1 MRHARRGWASAS
13 SSFRPTATRPSTCT
27 IASGACGARASRRS
41 GTSRPAAARTEHRP
55 RRMRW
60 LIALAGA
67 VWIVVI
73 FWDAFEAIVLP
84 RRVTRRLRPTR
95 FFYHVTWI
103 AWSAVARRL
112 GPGGRRETYLS
123 FYGPLSVLLLLAAWA
138 LSLILAFALV
148 QWGLG
153 SPLTTVDGGTLLEH
167 VYLSG
172 ETFFTLGLGD
182 VAPTSRLARAIVVA
196 EAGLGFGFLA
206 LVIGY
211 VPVLYQA
218 FSRREIEITLLDAR
232 AGSPPSAEA
241 LLRSH
246 AGDDLEELAE
256 LLDDWERWSAETME
270 SHLSYPVLSY
280 FRSQHDNQSWLAALT
295 TILDT
300 SALVMVGVQGACARQ
315 AELTFAMAR
324 HAVVDLAQVLR
335 RRPQPAARDRLPRTE
350 LRRLRVALAAGAV
363 VLDDSDAAADKLAEL
378 RKMYEP
384 YVIALADHLV
394 MPLPAWRAAGHG
406 QHNWR
411 ASAWRDD

>member
-1 MRHARRGWASAS
+1 
-13 SSFRPTATRPSTCT
+13 
-27 IASGACGARASRRS
+27 
-41 GTSRPAAARTEHRP
+41 
-55 RRMRW
+55 MRW
-60 LIALAGA
+60 LIGVAGA
-67 VWIVVI
+67 LWIAVI
-73 FWDAFEAIVLP
+73 VWDAFEAIVLP

-95 FFYHVTWI
+95 LFYRVTWT
-103 AWSAVARRL
+103 AWSGLARRL
-112 GPGGRRETYLS
+112 AAGGRRETYLS
-123 FYGPLSVLLLLAAWA
+123 FYGPMSVLLLLAAWA
-138 LSLILAFALV
+138 LSLIVAFALV

-153 SPLTTVDGGTLLEH
+153 TRLTAPDGGTFFEYL
-167 VYLSG
+167 YLSG

-182 VAPTSRLARAIVVA
+182 IAPTSRVGRAVMVA

-256 LLDDWERWSAETME
+256 LLDDWERWAAETME

-300 SALVMVGVQGACARQ
+300 SALVMVGVEGACARQ

>member
-1 MRHARRGWASAS
+1 
-13 SSFRPTATRPSTCT
+13 
-27 IASGACGARASRRS
+27 
-41 GTSRPAAARTEHRP
+41 
-55 RRMRW
+55 MRW
-60 LIALAGA
+60 LIGVAGA
-67 VWIVVI
+67 LWIAVI
-73 FWDAFEAIVLP
+73 VWDAFEAIVLP

-95 FFYHVTWI
+95 LFYRVTWS
-103 AWSAVARRL
+103 AWSALARRL
-112 GPGGRRETYLS
+112 AAGGRRETYLS
-123 FYGPLSVLLLLAAWA
+123 FYGPMSVLLLLAAWA
-138 LSLILAFALV
+138 LSLIVAFALV

-153 SPLTTVDGGTLLEH
+153 TRLTAPDGGTFFEYL
-167 VYLSG
+167 YLSG

-182 VAPTSRLARAIVVA
+182 IAPTSRVGRAVMVA

-256 LLDDWERWSAETME
+256 LLDDWERWAAETME

-300 SALVMVGVQGACARQ
+300 SALVMVGVEGACARQ

-335 RRPQPAARDRLPRTE
+335 RRPQPAARDRLPRAE

>member
-41 GTSRPAAARTEHRP
+41 GTSRPAAARIEHRP

-60 LIALAGA
+60 LIALAGGA
-67 VWIVVI
+67 
-73 FWDAFEAIVLP
+73 
-84 RRVTRRLRPTR
+84 
-95 FFYHVTWI
+95 
-103 AWSAVARRL
+103 
-112 GPGGRRETYLS
+112 
-123 FYGPLSVLLLLAAWA
+123 
-138 LSLILAFALV
+138 
-148 QWGLG
+148 
-153 SPLTTVDGGTLLEH
+153 LLEH

-246 AGDDLEELAE
+246 AGEDLEELAE
-256 LLDDWERWSAETME
+256 LLDDWERWAAEMME

-300 SALVMVGVQGACARQ
+300 SALVMVGVEGACARQ

-335 RRPQPAARDRLPRTE
+335 RRPQSAARDRLPRAE

-384 YVIALADHLV
+384 YVTALADHLV

>member
-1 MRHARRGWASAS
+1 
-13 SSFRPTATRPSTCT
+13 
-27 IASGACGARASRRS
+27 
-41 GTSRPAAARTEHRP
+41 
-55 RRMRW
+55 MRW
-60 LIALAGA
+60 LIAVAGA

-73 FWDAFEAIVLP
+73 VWDAFEAIVLP
-84 RRVTRRLRPTR
+84 RRVTRRLRPSR
-95 FFYHVTWI
+95 GFYRLTW
-103 AWSAVARRL
+103 AVWSAIARRL
-112 GPGGRRETYLS
+112 APGGRRETYLS

-138 LSLILAFALV
+138 VSLIVAFALV

-153 SPLTTVDGGTLLEH
+153 VRLSAPEGGTFLEY

-182 VAPTSRLARAIVVA
+182 IAPTSRVGRAVMVT

-246 AGDDLEELAE
+246 AREDLEELAE
-256 LLDDWERWSAETME
+256 LLDDWERWAAETLE
-270 SHLSYPVLSY
+270 SHLSYPVLSF

-300 SALVMVGVQGACARQ
+300 SALVLVGVEGACARQ
-315 AELTFAMAR
+315 AEFTFAMAR

-335 RRPQPAARDRLPRTE
+335 RRPPTAVLDRLPRE
-350 LRRLRVALAAGAV
+350 DLRRLRVALAAGAV

-378 RKMYEP
+378 RRMYEP
-384 YVIALADHLV
+384 YVIALADYLV
-394 MPLPAWRAAGHG
+394 MPLPEWRAAAGDH
-406 QHNWR
+406 HNWR
-411 ASAWRDD
+411 ASAWQDS

>member
-1 MRHARRGWASAS
+1 
-13 SSFRPTATRPSTCT
+13 
-27 IASGACGARASRRS
+27 
-41 GTSRPAAARTEHRP
+41 
-55 RRMRW
+55 MRW
-60 LIALAGA
+60 LIAAAGA
-67 VWIVVI
+67 FWISVI

-95 FFYHVTWI
+95 GFYRLTW
-103 AWSAVARRL
+103 AVWSAIGRRL
-112 GPGGRRETYLS
+112 TAGGRRESYLS

-153 SPLTTVDGGTLLEH
+153 TRLAAPDGGSFLEH

-182 VAPTSRLARAIVVA
+182 VTPASRLGRAIVVA

-218 FSRREIEITLLDAR
+218 FSRRELEITLLDAR

-241 LLRSH
+241 LLRRH
-246 AGDDLEELAE
+246 AGADLEELAE
-256 LLDDWERWSAETME
+256 LLDDWERWAAEMME

-295 TILDT
+295 TILD
-300 SALVMVGVQGACARQ
+300 SSVLVMVGVEGACARQ
-315 AELTFAMAR
+315 AEFTFAMAR
-324 HAVVDLAQVLR
+324 HAVVDLSQVLR
-335 RRPQPAARDRLPRTE
+335 RRPQPPARDRLPREE
-350 LRRLRVALAAGAV
+350 LRRLRAALAAGGV
-363 VLDDSDAAADKLAEL
+363 TLDDSDAAEDKLAEL
-378 RKMYEP
+378 RRMYEP
-384 YVIALADHLV
+384 YVNALAIYLV
-394 MPLPAWRAAGHG
+394 MPLPAWRVSDDSH
-406 QHNWR
+406 HNWR
-411 ASAWRDD
+411 ASAWREP

>member
-1 MRHARRGWASAS
+1 
-13 SSFRPTATRPSTCT
+13 
-27 IASGACGARASRRS
+27 
-41 GTSRPAAARTEHRP
+41 
-55 RRMRW
+55 MRW
-60 LIALAGA
+60 LIGVAGA
-67 VWIVVI
+67 LWIAVI
-73 FWDAFEAIVLP
+73 VWDAFEAIVLP

-95 FFYHVTWI
+95 LFYRVTWS
-103 AWSAVARRL
+103 AWSALARRL
-112 GPGGRRETYLS
+112 AAGGRRETYLS
-123 FYGPLSVLLLLAAWA
+123 FYGPMSVLLLLAAWA
-138 LSLILAFALV
+138 LSLIVAFALV

-153 SPLTTVDGGTLLEH
+153 TRLTAPDGGTLFEYL
-167 VYLSG
+167 YLSG

-182 VAPTSRLARAIVVA
+182 IAPTSRVGRAVMVA

-256 LLDDWERWSAETME
+256 LLDDWERWAAETME

>member
-1 MRHARRGWASAS
+1 
-13 SSFRPTATRPSTCT
+13 
-27 IASGACGARASRRS
+27 
-41 GTSRPAAARTEHRP
+41 
-55 RRMRW
+55 MRW
-60 LIALAGA
+60 LIGVAGA
-67 VWIVVI
+67 LWIAVI
-73 FWDAFEAIVLP
+73 VWDAFEAIVLP

-95 FFYHVTWI
+95 LFYRVTWS
-103 AWSAVARRL
+103 AWSALARRL
-112 GPGGRRETYLS
+112 AAGGRRETYLS
-123 FYGPLSVLLLLAAWA
+123 FYGPMSVLLLLAAWA
-138 LSLILAFALV
+138 LSLIVAFALV

-153 SPLTTVDGGTLLEH
+153 TRLTAPDGGTFFEYL
-167 VYLSG
+167 YLSG

-182 VAPTSRLARAIVVA
+182 IAPTSRVGRAVMVA

-335 RRPQPAARDRLPRTE
+335 RRPQPAARDRLPRAE

>member
-1 MRHARRGWASAS
+1 
-13 SSFRPTATRPSTCT
+13 
-27 IASGACGARASRRS
+27 
-41 GTSRPAAARTEHRP
+41 
-55 RRMRW
+55 MRW
-60 LIALAGA
+60 LIGVAGA
-67 VWIVVI
+67 LWIAVI
-73 FWDAFEAIVLP
+73 VWDAFEAIVLP

-95 FFYHVTWI
+95 LFYRVTWS
-103 AWSAVARRL
+103 AWSALARRL
-112 GPGGRRETYLS
+112 AAGGRRETYLS
-123 FYGPLSVLLLLAAWA
+123 FYGPMSVLLLLAAWA
-138 LSLILAFALV
+138 LSLIVAFALV

-153 SPLTTVDGGTLLEH
+153 TRLTAPDGGTLFEYL
-167 VYLSG
+167 YLSG

-182 VAPTSRLARAIVVA
+182 IAPTSRVGRAVMVA

-256 LLDDWERWSAETME
+256 LLDDWERWAAETME

-300 SALVMVGVQGACARQ
+300 SALVMVGVEGACARQ

>member
-1 MRHARRGWASAS
+1 
-13 SSFRPTATRPSTCT
+13 
-27 IASGACGARASRRS
+27 
-41 GTSRPAAARTEHRP
+41 
-55 RRMRW
+55 MRW
-60 LIALAGA
+60 LIGVAGA
-67 VWIVVI
+67 LWIAVI
-73 FWDAFEAIVLP
+73 VWDAFEAIVLP

-95 FFYHVTWI
+95 LFYRVTWS
-103 AWSAVARRL
+103 AWSALARRL
-112 GPGGRRETYLS
+112 AAGGRRETYLS
-123 FYGPLSVLLLLAAWA
+123 FYGPMSVLLLLAAWA
-138 LSLILAFALV
+138 LSLIVAFALV

-153 SPLTTVDGGTLLEH
+153 TRLTAPDGGTFFEYL
-167 VYLSG
+167 YLSG

-182 VAPTSRLARAIVVA
+182 IAPTSRVGRAVMVA

-378 RKMYEP
+378 RTMYEP

>member
-1 MRHARRGWASAS
+1 
-13 SSFRPTATRPSTCT
+13 
-27 IASGACGARASRRS
+27 
-41 GTSRPAAARTEHRP
+41 
-55 RRMRW
+55 MRW
-60 LIALAGA
+60 LIGVAGA
-67 VWIVVI
+67 LWIAVI
-73 FWDAFEAIVLP
+73 VWDAFEAIVLP

-95 FFYHVTWI
+95 LFYRVTWS
-103 AWSAVARRL
+103 AWSALARRL
-112 GPGGRRETYLS
+112 AAGGRRETYLS
-123 FYGPLSVLLLLAAWA
+123 FYGPMSVLLLLAAWA
-138 LSLILAFALV
+138 LSLIVAFALV

-153 SPLTTVDGGTLLEH
+153 TRLTAPDGGTLFEYL
-167 VYLSG
+167 YLSG

-182 VAPTSRLARAIVVA
+182 IAPTSRVGRAVMVA

>member
-1 MRHARRGWASAS
+1 
-13 SSFRPTATRPSTCT
+13 
-27 IASGACGARASRRS
+27 
-41 GTSRPAAARTEHRP
+41 
-55 RRMRW
+55 MRW
-60 LIALAGA
+60 LIGVAGA
-67 VWIVVI
+67 LWIAVI
-73 FWDAFEAIVLP
+73 VWDAFEAIVLP

-95 FFYHVTWI
+95 LFYRVTWT
-103 AWSAVARRL
+103 AWSALARRL
-112 GPGGRRETYLS
+112 AAGGRRETYLS
-123 FYGPLSVLLLLAAWA
+123 FYGPMSVLLLLAAWA
-138 LSLILAFALV
+138 LSLIVAFALV

-153 SPLTTVDGGTLLEH
+153 TRLTAPDGGTFFEYL
-167 VYLSG
+167 YLSG

-182 VAPTSRLARAIVVA
+182 IAPTSRVGRAVMVA

-256 LLDDWERWSAETME
+256 LLDDWERWAAETME

-300 SALVMVGVQGACARQ
+300 SALVMVGVEGACARQ

-335 RRPQPAARDRLPRTE
+335 RRPQSAARDRLPRAE

-384 YVIALADHLV
+384 YVTALADHLV

>member
-1 MRHARRGWASAS
+1 
-13 SSFRPTATRPSTCT
+13 
-27 IASGACGARASRRS
+27 
-41 GTSRPAAARTEHRP
+41 
-55 RRMRW
+55 MRW
-60 LIALAGA
+60 LIGVAGA
-67 VWIVVI
+67 LWIAVI
-73 FWDAFEAIVLP
+73 VWDAFEAIVLP

-95 FFYHVTWI
+95 LFYRVTWS
-103 AWSAVARRL
+103 AWSALARRL
-112 GPGGRRETYLS
+112 AAGGRRETYLS
-123 FYGPLSVLLLLAAWA
+123 FYGPMSVLLLLAAWA
-138 LSLILAFALV
+138 LSLIVAFALV

-153 SPLTTVDGGTLLEH
+153 TRLTAPDGGTFFEYL
-167 VYLSG
+167 YLSG

-182 VAPTSRLARAIVVA
+182 IAPTSRVGRAVMVA

-256 LLDDWERWSAETME
+256 LLDDWERWAAETME

-335 RRPQPAARDRLPRTE
+335 RRPQSAARDRLPRAE

-384 YVIALADHLV
+384 YVTALADHLV

>member
-1 MRHARRGWASAS
+1 
-13 SSFRPTATRPSTCT
+13 
-27 IASGACGARASRRS
+27 
-41 GTSRPAAARTEHRP
+41 
-55 RRMRW
+55 
-60 LIALAGA
+60 
-67 VWIVVI
+67 
-73 FWDAFEAIVLP
+73 
-84 RRVTRRLRPTR
+84 
-95 FFYHVTWI
+95 
-103 AWSAVARRL
+103 
-112 GPGGRRETYLS
+112 
-123 FYGPLSVLLLLAAWA
+123 
-138 LSLILAFALV
+138 V

-153 SPLTTVDGGTLLEH
+153 TRLTAPDGGTLFEYL
-167 VYLSG
+167 YLSG

-182 VAPTSRLARAIVVA
+182 IAPTSRVGRAVMVA

>member
-1 MRHARRGWASAS
+1 
-13 SSFRPTATRPSTCT
+13 
-27 IASGACGARASRRS
+27 
-41 GTSRPAAARTEHRP
+41 
-55 RRMRW
+55 MRW
-60 LIALAGA
+60 LIGVAGA
-67 VWIVVI
+67 LWIAVI
-73 FWDAFEAIVLP
+73 VWDAFEAIVLP

-95 FFYHVTWI
+95 LFYRVTWS
-103 AWSAVARRL
+103 AWSALARRL
-112 GPGGRRETYLS
+112 AAGGRRETYLS
-123 FYGPLSVLLLLAAWA
+123 FYGPMSVLLLLAAWA
-138 LSLILAFALV
+138 LSLIVAFALV

-153 SPLTTVDGGTLLEH
+153 TRLTAPDGGTLFEYL
-167 VYLSG
+167 YLSG

-182 VAPTSRLARAIVVA
+182 IAPTSRVGRAVMVA

-335 RRPQPAARDRLPRTE
+335 RRPQPAARDRLPRAE

>member
-1 MRHARRGWASAS
+1 
-13 SSFRPTATRPSTCT
+13 
-27 IASGACGARASRRS
+27 
-41 GTSRPAAARTEHRP
+41 
-55 RRMRW
+55 MRW

-73 FWDAFEAIVLP
+73 VWDAFEAIVLP

-241 LLRSH
+241 LLRRH
-246 AGDDLEELAE
+246 ARDHEELAD
-256 LLDDWERWSAETME
+256 LLANWERWGAETME
-270 SHLSYPVLSY
+270 SQLSYPVLSY

-295 TILDT
+295 TILDA
-300 SALVMVGVQGACARQ
+300 SALVMVGIEGACARQ

-335 RRPQPAARDRLPRTE
+335 RRPRAPAVDRLAREE
-350 LRRLRVALAAGAV
+350 LRKLRAALAADGV
-363 VLDDSDAAADKLAEL
+363 VLDDSDAAEDKLAEL
-378 RKMYEP
+378 RAMYEP
-384 YVIALADHLV
+384 YVAALAAHLL
-394 MPLPAWRAAGHG
+394 MPLPQWRVRDDGR
-406 QHNWR
+406 HNWR
-411 ASAWRDD
+411 ATAWRE

>member
-1 MRHARRGWASAS
+1 
-13 SSFRPTATRPSTCT
+13 
-27 IASGACGARASRRS
+27 
-41 GTSRPAAARTEHRP
+41 
-55 RRMRW
+55 MRW
-60 LIALAGA
+60 LIAVAGA
-67 VWIVVI
+67 LWIAVI
-73 FWDAFEAIVLP
+73 VWDAFEAIVLP
-84 RRVTRRLRPTR
+84 RRVTRRLRPSST
-95 FFYHVTWI
+95 FYRVTWTL
-103 AWSAVARRL
+103 WSAIARRL
-112 GPGGRRETYLS
+112 PPGGRRETYLS

-138 LSLILAFALV
+138 VSLIVAFALV

-153 SPLTTVDGGTLLEH
+153 VRLSAPEGGTFLEY

-182 VAPTSRLARAIVVA
+182 IAPTSRVGRAVMVG

-246 AGDDLEELAE
+246 AGEDLEELAE
-256 LLDDWERWSAETME
+256 LLDDWEHWAAEIME

-300 SALVMVGVQGACARQ
+300 SALVMVGVEGACARQ
-315 AELTFAMAR
+315 AEFTFAMAR

-335 RRPQPAARDRLPRTE
+335 RRPRPAPRDRLPRRHHRPGRPRPIPSRMAMMASTQ
-350 LRRLRVALAAGAV
+350 AAWISTRTASRAV
-363 VLDDSDAAADKLAEL
+363 VCFSRMAES
-378 RKMYEP
+378 P
-384 YVIALADHLV
+384 SV
-394 MPLPAWRAAGHG
+394 PAMK
-406 QHNWR
+406 
-411 ASAWRDD
+411 

>member
-1 MRHARRGWASAS
+1 
-13 SSFRPTATRPSTCT
+13 
-27 IASGACGARASRRS
+27 
-41 GTSRPAAARTEHRP
+41 
-55 RRMRW
+55 
-60 LIALAGA
+60 
-67 VWIVVI
+67 
-73 FWDAFEAIVLP
+73 
-84 RRVTRRLRPTR
+84 
-95 FFYHVTWI
+95 
-103 AWSAVARRL
+103 VARRL

-270 SHLSYPVLSY
+270 SHLSYPVLS
-280 FRSQHDNQSWLAALT
+280 
-295 TILDT
+295 
-300 SALVMVGVQGACARQ
+300 
-315 AELTFAMAR
+315 
-324 HAVVDLAQVLR
+324 
-335 RRPQPAARDRLPRTE
+335 
-350 LRRLRVALAAGAV
+350 
-363 VLDDSDAAADKLAEL
+363 
-378 RKMYEP
+378 
-384 YVIALADHLV
+384 
-394 MPLPAWRAAGHG
+394 
-406 QHNWR
+406 
-411 ASAWRDD
+411 

>member
-1 MRHARRGWASAS
+1 
-13 SSFRPTATRPSTCT
+13 
-27 IASGACGARASRRS
+27 
-41 GTSRPAAARTEHRP
+41 
-55 RRMRW
+55 MRW
-60 LIALAGA
+60 LIGVAGA
-67 VWIVVI
+67 LWIAVI
-73 FWDAFEAIVLP
+73 VWDAFEAIVLP
-84 RRVTRRLRPTR
+84 RRVTRRLRPSST
-95 FFYHVTWI
+95 FYRITWTV
-103 AWSAVARRL
+103 WSAIARRL
-112 GPGGRRETYLS
+112 PPGGRRETYLS

-138 LSLILAFALV
+138 VSLIVAFALV

-153 SPLTTVDGGTLLEH
+153 VRLSAPEGGTFLEY

-182 VAPTSRLARAIVVA
+182 IAPTSRVGRAVMVG

-241 LLRSH
+241 LFRSH
-246 AGDDLEELAE
+246 AGEDLEELAE
-256 LLDDWERWSAETME
+256 LLDDWERWAAEIME

-300 SALVMVGVQGACARQ
+300 SALVLVGVEGACARQ
-315 AELTFAMAR
+315 AEFTFAMAR

-335 RRPQPAARDRLPRTE
+335 RRPPRASTSRPPGWARAVPRSPSTRQRRRPPRRSPRLPGTPWFSR
-350 LRRLRVALAAGAV
+350 
-363 VLDDSDAAADKLAEL
+363 S
-378 RKMYEP
+378 
-384 YVIALADHLV
+384 
-394 MPLPAWRAAGHG
+394 
-406 QHNWR
+406 R
-411 ASAWRDD
+411 ASFSRSLAKSGSGRPIPSRVLCRTRSPATAPTRSCS

>member
-1 MRHARRGWASAS
+1 MVG
-13 SSFRPTATRPSTCT
+13 
-27 IASGACGARASRRS
+27 
-41 GTSRPAAARTEHRP
+41 
-55 RRMRW
+55 
-60 LIALAGA
+60 
-67 VWIVVI
+67 
-73 FWDAFEAIVLP
+73 
-84 RRVTRRLRPTR
+84 
-95 FFYHVTWI
+95 
-103 AWSAVARRL
+103 
-112 GPGGRRETYLS
+112 
-123 FYGPLSVLLLLAAWA
+123 
-138 LSLILAFALV
+138 
-148 QWGLG
+148 
-153 SPLTTVDGGTLLEH
+153 
-167 VYLSG
+167 
-172 ETFFTLGLGD
+172 
-182 VAPTSRLARAIVVA
+182 

-241 LLRSH
+241 LLRGH
-246 AGDDLEELAE
+246 ARDHEELAD
-256 LLDDWERWSAETME
+256 LLANWERWGAETME
-270 SHLSYPVLSY
+270 PQLSYPVLSY

-300 SALVMVGVQGACARQ
+300 SALVMVGVEGACARQ

-406 QHNWR
+406 RHHR
-411 ASAWRDD
+411 

>member
-1 MRHARRGWASAS
+1 
-13 SSFRPTATRPSTCT
+13 
-27 IASGACGARASRRS
+27 
-41 GTSRPAAARTEHRP
+41 
-55 RRMRW
+55 MRW
-60 LIALAGA
+60 LIGVAGA
-67 VWIVVI
+67 LWIAVI
-73 FWDAFEAIVLP
+73 VWDAFEAIVLP

-95 FFYHVTWI
+95 LFYRVTWS
-103 AWSAVARRL
+103 AWSALARRL
-112 GPGGRRETYLS
+112 AAGGRRETYLS
-123 FYGPLSVLLLLAAWA
+123 FYGPMSVLLLLAAWA
-138 LSLILAFALV
+138 LSLIVAFALV

-153 SPLTTVDGGTLLEH
+153 TRLTAPDGGTFFEYL
-167 VYLSG
+167 YLSG
-172 ETFFTLGLGD
+172 ETFFTLGLSD
-182 VAPTSRLARAIVVA
+182 IAPTSRVGRGVMVA

>member
-1 MRHARRGWASAS
+1 
-13 SSFRPTATRPSTCT
+13 
-27 IASGACGARASRRS
+27 
-41 GTSRPAAARTEHRP
+41 
-55 RRMRW
+55 MRW
-60 LIALAGA
+60 LIGVAGA
-67 VWIVVI
+67 LWIAVI
-73 FWDAFEAIVLP
+73 VWDAFEAIVLP

-95 FFYHVTWI
+95 LFYRVTWS
-103 AWSAVARRL
+103 AWSALARRL
-112 GPGGRRETYLS
+112 AAGGRRETYLS
-123 FYGPLSVLLLLAAWA
+123 FYGPMSVLLLLAAWA
-138 LSLILAFALV
+138 LSLIVAFALV

-153 SPLTTVDGGTLLEH
+153 TRLTAPDGGTLFEYL
-167 VYLSG
+167 YLSG

-182 VAPTSRLARAIVVA
+182 IAPTSRVGRAVMVA

-300 SALVMVGVQGACARQ
+300 SALVMVGVEGACARQ

-335 RRPQPAARDRLPRTE
+335 RRPQSAARDRLPRAE

>member
-1 MRHARRGWASAS
+1 
-13 SSFRPTATRPSTCT
+13 
-27 IASGACGARASRRS
+27 
-41 GTSRPAAARTEHRP
+41 
-55 RRMRW
+55 MRW
-60 LIALAGA
+60 LIGVAGA
-67 VWIVVI
+67 LWIAVI
-73 FWDAFEAIVLP
+73 VWDAFEAIVLP

-95 FFYHVTWI
+95 LFYRVTWS
-103 AWSAVARRL
+103 AWSALARRL
-112 GPGGRRETYLS
+112 AAGGRRETYLS
-123 FYGPLSVLLLLAAWA
+123 FYGPMSVLLLLAAWA
-138 LSLILAFALV
+138 LSLIVAFALV

-153 SPLTTVDGGTLLEH
+153 TRLTAPDGGTFFEYL
-167 VYLSG
+167 YLSG

-182 VAPTSRLARAIVVA
+182 IAPTSRVGRAVMVA

>member
-1 MRHARRGWASAS
+1 
-13 SSFRPTATRPSTCT
+13 
-27 IASGACGARASRRS
+27 
-41 GTSRPAAARTEHRP
+41 
-55 RRMRW
+55 MRW
-60 LIALAGA
+60 LIAVAGGLWIA
-67 VWIVVI
+67 VIV
-73 FWDAFEAIVLP
+73 WDAFEAIVLP
-84 RRVTRRLRPTR
+84 RRVTRRLRPSST
-95 FFYHVTWI
+95 FYRVTWRV
-103 AWSAVARRL
+103 WSAIARRL
-112 GPGGRRETYLS
+112 SPGGQRETYLS

-138 LSLILAFALV
+138 VSLIVAFALV

-153 SPLTTVDGGTLLEH
+153 VRLSAPEGGTFLEY

-182 VAPTSRLARAIVVA
+182 IAPTSRVGRAVMVG

-246 AGDDLEELAE
+246 AGEDLEELAE
-256 LLDDWERWSAETME
+256 LLDDWEHWAAEIME

>member
-1 MRHARRGWASAS
+1 
-13 SSFRPTATRPSTCT
+13 
-27 IASGACGARASRRS
+27 
-41 GTSRPAAARTEHRP
+41 
-55 RRMRW
+55 MRW
-60 LIALAGA
+60 LIAVAGA
-67 VWIVVI
+67 LWIAVI
-73 FWDAFEAIVLP
+73 VWDAFEAIVLP
-84 RRVTRRLRPTR
+84 RRVTRRLRPSST
-95 FFYHVTWI
+95 FYRVTWRV
-103 AWSAVARRL
+103 WSAIARRL
-112 GPGGRRETYLS
+112 PPGGRRETYLS
-123 FYGPLSVLLLLAAWA
+123 FYGPLSVLMLLAAWA
-138 LSLILAFALV
+138 VSLIVAFALV

-153 SPLTTVDGGTLLEH
+153 VRLSAPEGGTFLEY

-182 VAPTSRLARAIVVA
+182 IAPTSRVGRAVMVG

-246 AGDDLEELAE
+246 AGEDLEELAE
-256 LLDDWERWSAETME
+256 LLDDWEHWAAEIME

-315 AELTFAMAR
+315 AEFTFAMAR

-335 RRPQPAARDRLPRTE
+335 RRPRPAAHDRL
-350 LRRLRVALAAGAV
+350 LREDLEALRVALAAGAI

-378 RKMYEP
+378 RRMYEP
-384 YVIALADHLV
+384 YVIALADYLV
-394 MPLPAWRAAGHG
+394 MPLPEWRDAGDGH
-406 QHNWR
+406 HNWR
-411 ASAWRDD
+411 ASAWRDS

>member
-1 MRHARRGWASAS
+1 
-13 SSFRPTATRPSTCT
+13 
-27 IASGACGARASRRS
+27 
-41 GTSRPAAARTEHRP
+41 
-55 RRMRW
+55 MRW
-60 LIALAGA
+60 LIALAGGLWIA
-67 VWIVVI
+67 VII
-73 FWDAFEAIVLP
+73 WDAFEAIVLP

-95 FFYHVTWI
+95 FFYRSTW
-103 AWSAVARRL
+103 AVWSAVARRL
-112 GPGGRRETYLS
+112 AAGGRRETYLS

-138 LSLILAFALV
+138 LSLIVAFALV

-153 SPLTTVDGGTLLEH
+153 SRIVAPEGGTFLEH

-182 VAPTSRLARAIVVA
+182 VAPISRLARAIVVA

-218 FSRREIEITLLDAR
+218 FSRREIEIALLDAR

-241 LLRSH
+241 LLRGH
-246 AGDDLEELAE
+246 ARDHEELAE
-256 LLDDWERWSAETME
+256 LLSDWERWAAETME

-295 TILDT
+295 TILDA
-300 SALVMVGVQGACARQ
+300 SALVMVGIEGACARQ

-335 RRPQPAARDRLPRTE
+335 RRPQPAARDRLAREE
-350 LRRLRVALAAGAV
+350 LRKLRAALAAGGV
-363 VLDDSDAAADKLAEL
+363 VLDDSDAAEDKLAEL
-378 RKMYEP
+378 RAMYEP
-384 YVIALADHLV
+384 HVLALADHLL
-394 MPLPAWRAAGHG
+394 MPLPEWRLRDDSG
-406 QHNWR
+406 HNWR
-411 ASAWRDD
+411 ATAWQDD

>member
-1 MRHARRGWASAS
+1 
-13 SSFRPTATRPSTCT
+13 
-27 IASGACGARASRRS
+27 
-41 GTSRPAAARTEHRP
+41 
-55 RRMRW
+55 MRW
-60 LIALAGA
+60 LIGVAGA
-67 VWIVVI
+67 LWIAVI
-73 FWDAFEAIVLP
+73 VWDAFEAIVLP

-95 FFYHVTWI
+95 LFYRVTWS
-103 AWSAVARRL
+103 AWSALARRL
-112 GPGGRRETYLS
+112 AAGGRRETYLS
-123 FYGPLSVLLLLAAWA
+123 FYGPMSVLLLLAAWA
-138 LSLILAFALV
+138 LSLIVAFALV

-153 SPLTTVDGGTLLEH
+153 TRLTAPDGGTFFEYL
-167 VYLSG
+167 YLSG

-182 VAPTSRLARAIVVA
+182 IAPTSRVGRAVMVA

-232 AGSPPSAEA
+232 AGSPPSAEV

>member
-1 MRHARRGWASAS
+1 MP
-13 SSFRPTATRPSTCT
+13 PTLVA
-27 IASGACGARASRRS
+27 IAGIV
-41 GTSRPAAARTEHRP
+41 
-55 RRMRW
+55 
-60 LIALAGA
+60 LIL
-67 VWIVVI
+67 VIV
-73 FWDAFEAIVLP
+73 WDAFEALVLP
-84 RRVTRRLRPTR
+84 RTASRTWRPTR
-95 FFYHVTWI
+95 MFYNTAWPAWVALACLFGRGRRRENVLAIFGPLSFLLLMACWAMALLVSFAMVQWGFGSHVN
-103 AWSAVARRL
+103 VVQ
-112 GPGGRRETYLS
+112 GPGGFWTDL
-123 FYGPLSVLLLLAAWA
+123 
-138 LSLILAFALV
+138 
-148 QWGLG
+148 
-153 SPLTTVDGGTLLEH
+153 
-167 VYLSG
+167 YLSG
-172 ETFFTLGLGD
+172 TTLFTLGIGD
-182 VAPTSRLARAIVVA
+182 VTPMGATARAITVV
-196 EAGLGFGFLA
+196 EAGVGFGFLA

-211 VPVLYQA
+211 LPVLYQG
-218 FSRREIEITLLDAR
+218 FSRREVNISLLDAR

>member
-1 MRHARRGWASAS
+1 
-13 SSFRPTATRPSTCT
+13 
-27 IASGACGARASRRS
+27 
-41 GTSRPAAARTEHRP
+41 
-55 RRMRW
+55 MRW
-60 LIALAGA
+60 LIGVAGA
-67 VWIVVI
+67 LWIAVI
-73 FWDAFEAIVLP
+73 VWDAFEAIVLP

-95 FFYHVTWI
+95 LFYRVTWST
-103 AWSAVARRL
+103 WSALARRL
-112 GPGGRRETYLS
+112 AAGGRRETYLS
-123 FYGPLSVLLLLAAWA
+123 FYGPMSVLLLLAAWA
-138 LSLILAFALV
+138 LSLIVAFALV

-153 SPLTTVDGGTLLEH
+153 TRLTAPDGGTLFEYL
-167 VYLSG
+167 YLSG

-182 VAPTSRLARAIVVA
+182 IAPTSRVGRAVMVA

-350 LRRLRVALAAGAV
+350 LRRLRVALAAGSV

>member
-1 MRHARRGWASAS
+1 
-13 SSFRPTATRPSTCT
+13 
-27 IASGACGARASRRS
+27 
-41 GTSRPAAARTEHRP
+41 
-55 RRMRW
+55 MRW
-60 LIALAGA
+60 LIAVAGA
-67 VWIVVI
+67 LWIAVI
-73 FWDAFEAIVLP
+73 VWDAFEAIVLP
-84 RRVTRRLRPTR
+84 RRVTRRLRPSST
-95 FFYHVTWI
+95 FYRVTWTL
-103 AWSAVARRL
+103 WSAIARRL
-112 GPGGRRETYLS
+112 PPGGRRETYLS

-138 LSLILAFALV
+138 VSLIVAFALV

-153 SPLTTVDGGTLLEH
+153 VRLSAPEGGTFLEY

-182 VAPTSRLARAIVVA
+182 IAPTSRVGRAVMVG

-246 AGDDLEELAE
+246 AGEDLEELAE
-256 LLDDWERWSAETME
+256 LLDDWEHWAAEIME

-300 SALVMVGVQGACARQ
+300 SALVMVGVEGACARQ
-315 AELTFAMAR
+315 AEFTFAMAR

-335 RRPQPAARDRLPRTE
+335 RRPRPAAHDRL
-350 LRRLRVALAAGAV
+350 LREDLEALRVALAAGAI

-378 RKMYEP
+378 RRMYEP
-384 YVIALADHLV
+384 YVIALADYLV
-394 MPLPAWRAAGHG
+394 MPLPEWRDAGG
-406 QHNWR
+406 GFHNWR
-411 ASAWRDD
+411 ASAWRDS